1 LSIQVDL
8 NDWNA
13 ETLRLTLFA
22 KAAIEVAGISWW
34 ESVVGEP
41 PEAHN
46 LRPREGRL
54 EESGRIFDGKCNLT
68 LQCEA
73 QRIDWLLTP
82 VIVADQELTEFPSF
96 ATFPDALELFQSL
109 LVPWL
114 VHAPPSKRL
123 AFGCVLTHPAED
135 RTAGY
140 RWIANLLPSVTL
152 DPERSF
158 DFNYAINRPRRT
170 RTNIEDLFLNRLSR
184 WSVAKL
190 RSIHLQLPHG
200 AKTLAAPELFACRL
214 ELDINTVPEFSGEF
228 SANDFKSVTNELV
241 ELGTEIASTGD
252 LP

>member
-1 LSIQVDL
+1 MSIQVDL
-8 NDWNA
+8 NEWNA
-13 ETLRLTLFA
+13 EVMRLTLFPKEA
-22 KAAIEVAGISWW
+22 VEVAGLSWW

-68 LQCEA
+68 LQCES

-82 VIVADQELTEFPSF
+82 VIAADQELTEFPSF
-96 ATFPDALELFQSL
+96 AKLPEALGLFRRL

-123 AFGCVLTHPAED
+123 AFGCVLTHPAEH
-135 RTAGY
+135 RAAGY
-140 RWIANLLPSVTL
+140 RWIANLLPSITL
-152 DPERSF
+152 NPEGSSEF
-158 DFNYAINRPRRT
+158 SYSINRPRRT
-170 RTNIEDLFLNRLSR
+170 KTDIKDLIINRLSR

-190 RSIHLQLPHG
+190 RSIHLQLPQR
-200 AKTLAAPELFACRL
+200 ATTLPAPELFACRL

-228 SANDFKSVTNELV
+228 SANDSELV
-241 ELGTEIASTGD
+241 ADELIVVGIEIATKGD
-252 LP
+252 VP

>member
-1 LSIQVDL
+1 MSIQVDL
-8 NDWNA
+8 NEWSA
-13 ETLRLTLFA
+13 ETLRLTLFTRLV
-22 KAAIEVAGISWW
+22 IEVAGLSWW

-41 PEAHN
+41 PETHN

-54 EESGRIFDGKCNLT
+54 EESGRILDGKCNLT

-82 VIVADQELTEFPSF
+82 VIVADQELTEFPGF
-96 ATFPDALELFQSL
+96 AKFPEALGLFRRL
-109 LVPWL
+109 LAPWL

-123 AFGCVLTHPAED
+123 AFGCVLTHPAEN
-135 RTAGY
+135 RAAGY

-152 DPERSF
+152 DPEGSSELT
-158 DFNYAINRPRRT
+158 YAINRPRRT
-170 RTNIEDLFLNRLSR
+170 RTGIEDLFINRLSR

-200 AKTLAAPELFACRL
+200 AKTLPAPELFACRL
-214 ELDINTVPEFSGEF
+214 ELDINTMPEFSGEF
-228 SANDFKSVTNELV
+228 SANDFEPVTDELI